1 MEGEADMV
9 SPDSCARTV
18 AASSS
23 PLALY
28 IRYSANYTTLP
39 TIDAVQQQGTILQQW
54 NIRFHTEI
62 VLQMSS

>member
-1 MEGEADMV
+1 VEGEADIEG
-9 SPDSCARTV
+9 PDSCARTV

-39 TIDAVQQQGTILQQW
+39 TIDAEQQQGSILQQW
-54 NIRFHTEI
+54 NIRFHIEI

>member
-1 MEGEADMV
+1 MEGEAEIAG
-9 SPDSCARTV
+9 PDSCARTV
-18 AASSS
+18 ATSSS

-39 TIDAVQQQGTILQQW
+39 SYDAEQQGSNLQQW
-54 NIRFHTEI
+54 NICFHTEI